1 MTHDDY
7 QATGINTFARLEDL
21 LKTRREML
29 QTLINI
35 IDTSSG
41 NKVTAYDALKA
52 ARIHFD
58 KAVLEELQKIL
69 ESHKAVGLLE
79 KSTAE
84 PAKTKMTD
92 EQKNLTA
99 CFHNALVNLKK
110 YVVPYMER
118 NGIER
123 YTGMANEMHLYGKKL
138 LAEWKN
144 QFEDD

>member
-7 QATGINTFARLEDL
+7 QATGINTFEKLEDL
-21 LKTRREML
+21 LKARREML

-35 IDTSSG
+35 VDTSSG

-52 ARIHFD
+52 ARVHFD
-58 KAVLEELQKIL
+58 KAVLDELQKNL

-123 YTGMANEMHLYGKKL
+123 YNGMVNEVHLYGKKL

-144 QFEDD
+144 QFEE